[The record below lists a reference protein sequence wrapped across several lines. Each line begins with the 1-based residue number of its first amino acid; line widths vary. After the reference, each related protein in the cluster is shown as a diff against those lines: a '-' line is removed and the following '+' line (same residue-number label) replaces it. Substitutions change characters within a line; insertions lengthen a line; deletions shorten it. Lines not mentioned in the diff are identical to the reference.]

1 MKNIADGVLLP
12 IGFYFIESRND
23 VHMYAHE
30 RAPVFAHAF
39 LGGGKNRCNLSY
51 QMSDGLFSEMVTKTL
66 LDRDLI
72 IQQLSGFKE
81 TLIKLGIEK

>member
-1 MKNIADGVLLP
+1 MKNIADDVLLP
-12 IGFYFIESRND
+12 IGFEFIESRND
-23 VHMYAHE
+23 IHLYSHA

-39 LGGGKNRCNLSY
+39 FGGGKNRCKLSY

-72 IQQLSGFKE
+72 IQQLNGFKE

>member
-1 MKNIADGVLLP
+1 MKNIADDVLLH

-23 VHMYAHE
+23 VHMYAHK
-30 RAPVFAHAF
+30 RAPVIAHAF
-39 LGGGKNRCNLSY
+39 FGGGKNRCNLSY

-72 IQQLSGFKE
+72 IQQLNGFKE